1 MGKTYSKKYVLLFAF
16 LMLSIMAFAQS
27 GSISGKIVDE
37 HNQPLPGA
45 TVTINGTT
53 NGAAADADGNYV
65 IKNIKTGSYTLTA
78 KFVGYEPGVKTVTV
92 NGATTASFGLLPS
105 TKSLNEVVV
114 IGYGTQTRKEVTG
127 AISTVGSKDF
137 QTGTVTSPDQLIQGK
152 VAGVSITTNGG
163 QPGSGSTI
171 RIRQGAS
178 LNASNEPLVVIDG
191 VPLAPGRNIDGTSKI
206 AGVGDPISLIDPN
219 DIESFTILKDAASTA
234 IYGSRASNGVIII
247 TTKKGT
253 TGTPTI
259 NFSSQNSVATVA
271 KKLDLLSGDQVRAFV
286 NANGDATAKALL
298 GTANTNWQDEIYQNA
313 LATNDNLS
321 ISGSTKHMPYR
332 VSVGYLSQDGTL
344 KTDHIDRTT
353 GAVRLSP
360 RFFND
365 DLKID
370 LNLNGTYQHSRF
382 ANQDAIG
389 AAAAFDPTQP
399 IYNAASKYNG
409 YTEFYD
415 PTTLNLNPNAPRNP
429 VGLLQDKDN
438 EGDAYRS
445 YGNVTAD
452 YRFHFLPQLHA
463 NVNLGY
469 DLAKGGGST
478 YVPAN
483 AAQSF
488 TNGNPNNVFNTG
500 GLNSEYHQKT
510 YNSVFEG
517 YLNYNNTFK
526 DIKSNV
532 NATAGYGYY
541 DFRTVNRNYATYTA
555 SETLVA
561 GTTPNYP
568 YGETR
573 YTLESYYARLIYT
586 YNSKYIL
593 AASIRT
599 DGSSKFSPE
608 NRWGVFPSAAL
619 TWRMSDEDFL
629 KGSKTLSDLKMRLS
643 YGVTGQQDG
652 IDSYKF
658 LPTYYL
664 SDNTSKYQFG
674 NGGNSFYN
682 MYTPNAYDTTLKW
695 EQTTAYNAGFDYG
708 FLNQRI
714 SGSIDAYYKKT
725 KNLLSTV
732 FLPVGTNFTNLLT
745 TNVGNTETKGIEFTL
760 NAIPVKTKDFSWS
773 LNYNVAYNNN
783 KVTNLSLVPGVQN
796 VTVATGAIQGATGST
811 IQQQTVGYSPYSF
824 LVYKQVY
831 GANGK
836 PLQGVY
842 ADLNG
847 DGIINDNDRYIY
859 KSPFAKV
866 IMGFSTQFD
875 YKKWSLSTVL
885 RANLG
890 NYVYNNTAANL
901 GTSRN
906 IITTVGTLGN
916 ASTDYYN
923 TLFNNNQYQSD
934 YYVQNAS
941 FLKMDNAGLAYNFG
955 HITSNK
961 HITLRVNAN
970 VQNVFVITK
979 YKGID
984 PEIAGGI
991 DNKFYPRPRTYTLG
1005 LNLGF

>member
-65 IKNIKTGSYTLTA
+65 IKNIKAGSYTLTA
-78 KFVGYEPGVKTVTV
+78 KFVGYEAGVKTVNV
-92 NGATTASFGLLPS
+92 NGATTVSFGLLPS
-105 TKSLNEVVV
+105 SKSLNEVVV

-127 AISTVGSKDF
+127 AISTVGTKDF
-137 QTGTVTSPDQLIQGK
+137 QKGTVTSPDQLIQGK

-163 QPGSGSTI
+163 QPGSGSSI
-171 RIRQGAS
+171 RVRQGAS
-178 LNASNEPLVVIDG
+178 LNASNEPLIVIDG
-191 VPLAPGRNIDGTSKI
+191 VPLAPGRNSDGTSKI

-253 TGTPTI
+253 SGAPTI
-259 NFSSQNSVATVA
+259 NFSSQNSIATA
-271 KKLDLLSGDQVRAFV
+271 TQKLDLLSGDQVRAYV
-286 NANGDATAKALL
+286 NANGAATDKARL
-298 GTANTNWQDEIYQNA
+298 GTANTDWQDEIYQKA
-313 LATNDNLS
+313 FASNDNLS

-332 VSVGYLSQDGTL
+332 VSVGYLTQDGIL

-353 GAVRLSP
+353 GALRLSP

-370 LNLNGTYQHSRF
+370 LNLNGTYQKSRF

-399 IYNAASKYNG
+399 VYNSSSKYNG

-415 PTTLNLNPNAPRNP
+415 ANNLLNPNAPRNP
-429 VGLLQDKDN
+429 VGLLEDKHN
-438 EGDAYRS
+438 EGDTYRS

-463 NVNLGY
+463 NANLGY

-478 YVPAN
+478 YIPAN

-488 TNGNPNNVFNTG
+488 SNGNPNNLFNTG
-500 GLNSEYHQKT
+500 GLNTEYHQKT

-526 DIKSNV
+526 DIKSNI

-541 DFRTVNRNYATYTA
+541 DFRTVNRNFANYTA
-555 SETLVA
+555 AGSLVA
-561 GTTPNYP
+561 GSTPNYP
-568 YGETR
+568 YGENR

-586 YNSKYIL
+586 FDSKYIL
-593 AASIRT
+593 AGSIRT

-608 NRWGVFPSAAL
+608 NRWGVFPSAAF

-652 IDSYKF
+652 IDPYKF

-682 MYTPNAYDTTLKW
+682 MYTPNYYDTTLKW

-714 SGSIDAYYKKT
+714 SGSIDVYYKKT
-725 KNLLSTV
+725 KNLLSLV
-732 FLPVGTNFTNLLT
+732 FLPVGTNFTNQLV
-745 TNVGNTETKGIEFTL
+745 TNVGNTETKGVEFTL
-760 NAIPVKTKDFSWS
+760 NAIPVKTKDFTWS
-773 LNYNVAYNNN
+773 LNYNIAYNNN

-796 VTVATGAIQGATGST
+796 VTVPTGNISGATGT
-811 IQQQTVGYSPYSF
+811 TLQQQTVGYPPYSF
-824 LVYKQVY
+824 FVYKQVY

-836 PLQGVY
+836 PLEGVY

-847 DGIINDNDRYIY
+847 DGIINGSDRYIY
-859 KSPFAKV
+859 KSPFPKV
-866 IMGFSTQFD
+866 IMGFSTEFD
-875 YKKWSLSTVL
+875 YKKWSLTTVL

-901 GTSRN
+901 GTSRS
-906 IITTVGTLGN
+906 IITTVSTIGN

-923 TLFNNNQYQSD
+923 TLFTNNQYLSD

-941 FLKMDNAGLAYNFG
+941 FLKMDNVGLGYNFG

-984 PEIAGGI
+984 PEIYGGI

-1005 LNLGF
+1005 INMGF

>member
-1 MGKTYSKKYVLLFAF
+1 MGKNYSKKYVLLFAL
-16 LMLSIMAFAQS
+16 LMLSVMAFAQS
-27 GSISGKIVDE
+27 GSISGKVVDE
-37 HNQPLPGA
+37 NNQPLPGA

-53 NGAAADADGNYV
+53 QGAAADANGNYAIRNV
-65 IKNIKTGSYTLTA
+65 KAGTYTLTA
-78 KFVGYEPGVKTVTV
+78 KFVGYDVLPKTVTV
-92 NGATTASFGLLPS
+92 NGALTLSFNLLPS

-137 QTGTVTSPDQLIQGK
+137 QKGTVTSPDQLIQGK

-178 LNASNEPLVVIDG
+178 LNASNEPLIVIDG
-191 VPLAPGRNIDGTSKI
+191 VPLAPGRNPDGTSRI

-247 TTKKGT
+247 TTKKGAS
-253 TGTPTI
+253 GTPTI
-259 NFSSQNSVATVA
+259 NFSSQNSIATA
-271 KKLDLLSGDQVRAFV
+271 ANKLDLLSGDQIRAYV
-286 NANGDATAKALL
+286 NANGNAAAKALL
-298 GTANTNWQDEIYQNA
+298 GTANTNWQDQIFQNA

-332 VSVGYLSQDGTL
+332 VSVGYLTQDGTL
-344 KTDHIDRTT
+344 KTDHINRTS
-353 GAVRLSP
+353 GALRLSP
-360 RFFND
+360 HFFND

-370 LNLNGTYQHSRF
+370 LNLNGTYQDSRF

-399 IYNAASKYNG
+399 VYNSKSKYNG

-415 PTTLNLNPNAPRNP
+415 ANNLLNPNAPRNP
-429 VGLLQDKDN
+429 VGLIEDKHN

-469 DLAKGGGST
+469 DLAKGSGTT

-488 TNGNPNNVFNTG
+488 SNGNPNNLFDIGGTNT
-500 GLNSEYHQKT
+500 EYHQKT

-526 DIKSNV
+526 DIKSNI
-532 NATAGYGYY
+532 NATAGYGFY
-541 DFRTVNRNYATYTA
+541 DFRTVNRNYANYTA
-555 SETLVA
+555 AGILVA
-561 GTTPNYP
+561 GSAPTYP
-568 YGETR
+568 YGENR
-573 YTLESYYARLIYT
+573 YTLESVYGRLIYT
-586 YNSKYIL
+586 FDNKYIL
-593 AASIRT
+593 AGSIRT
-599 DGSSKFSPE
+599 DGSSRFSPE
-608 NRWGVFPSAAL
+608 NRWGVFPSAAF

-629 KGSKTLSDLKMRLS
+629 KDSKVLSDLKLRLS
-643 YGVTGQQDG
+643 YGITGQQDG
-652 IDSYKF
+652 IGYYGYIPS
-658 LPTYYL
+658 YYL
-664 SDNTSKYQFG
+664 SDNTSKYHFG
-674 NGGNSFYN
+674 NGENSYYN
-682 MYTPNAYDTTLKW
+682 MYTPNAYDPTLKW

-714 SGSIDAYYKKT
+714 SGSIDVYYKKT
-725 KNLLSTV
+725 KDLLSQV
-732 FLPVGTNFTNLLT
+732 FLPVGTNFTNLIT

-773 LNYNVAYNNN
+773 FNYNIAYNNN
-783 KVTNLSLVPGVQN
+783 KITNLSLVPDVQN
-796 VTVATGAIQGATGST
+796 VTVAVGTISGATGTT
-811 IQQQTVGYSPYSF
+811 IQEHAVGYSPYTF
-824 LVYKQVY
+824 YVYKQVY

-836 PLQGVY
+836 PLEGVY

-847 DGIINDNDRYIY
+847 DGIINDNDRYLY
-859 KSPFAKV
+859 KSPAPKV
-866 IMGFSTQFD
+866 TMGFSTEFD
-875 YKKWSLSTVL
+875 YKKWSLNTVL

-901 GTSRN
+901 GISRG
-906 IITTVGTLGN
+906 IITTVGTIGN
-916 ASTDYYN
+916 ASADYYN
-923 TLFNNNQYQSD
+923 TLFTNNQYQSD

-941 FLKMDNAGLAYNFG
+941 FLRMDNLGLGYNFG

-961 HITLRVNAN
+961 HLTLRVNAN

-984 PEIAGGI
+984 PEIYSGI

-1005 LNLGF
+1005 FNLGF

>member
-1 MGKTYSKKYVLLFAF
+1 MGKTYSKKYVLLCAF

-65 IKNIKTGSYTLTA
+65 IKNIKAGSYTLTA
-78 KFVGYEPGVKTVTV
+78 KFVGYEAGVKTVNV
-92 NGATTASFGLLPS
+92 NGATNISFGLLPS

-191 VPLAPGRNIDGTSKI
+191 VPLAPGRNPDGTSKI

-247 TTKKGT
+247 TTKKGSS
-253 TGTPTI
+253 GAPTV
-259 NFSSQNSVATVA
+259 NFSTQNSISTTASR
-271 KKLDLLSGDQVRAFV
+271 LDLLSADQVRAYV
-286 NANGDATAKALL
+286 NTNGTAAQKALL
-298 GTANTNWQDEIYQNA
+298 GTASTDWQDQIYQNA
-313 LATNDNLS
+313 FATNDNLS
-321 ISGSTKHMPYR
+321 ISGSTKNMPYR
-332 VSVGYLSQDGTL
+332 VSIGYLNQDGTL
-344 KTDHIDRTT
+344 KTDHIDRTS

-360 RFFND
+360 RFFNN

-382 ANQDAIG
+382 ANQGAIG
-389 AAAAFDPTQP
+389 SAAAFDPTQP
-399 IYNAASKYNG
+399 VYNTASKYNG

-415 PTTLNLNPNAPRNP
+415 ANNVLNPNAPRNP
-429 VGLLQDKDN
+429 VGQLEDDHN
-438 EGDAYRS
+438 VGDAYRS
-445 YGNVTAD
+445 YGNLTAD
-452 YRFHFLPQLHA
+452 YRFHFIPQLHA
-463 NVNLGY
+463 NVNFGY

-488 TNGNPNNVFNTG
+488 TNGNPNNVFDTG
-500 GLNSEYHQKT
+500 GASTEYHQKT

-526 DIKSNV
+526 DIKSNI

-541 DFRTVNRNYATYTA
+541 DFRTVNGNFANYTA
-555 SETLVA
+555 NGTLVA
-561 GTTPNYP
+561 GSAPAYP
-568 YGETR
+568 YGENR
-573 YTLESYYARLIYT
+573 YTLESFYGRLIYT
-586 YNSKYIL
+586 FNTKYIL

-599 DGSSKFSPE
+599 DGSSRFSPE
-608 NRWGVFPSAAL
+608 NRWGVFPSAAF

-629 KGSKTLSDLKMRLS
+629 KDSKSLSDLKMRLS

-652 IDSYKF
+652 IGYYGYIPS
-658 LPTYYL
+658 YYL
-664 SDNTSKYQFG
+664 GDNTSQYQFG
-674 NGGNSFYN
+674 NTYYR
-682 MYTPNAYDTTLKW
+682 MYTPNAYDTSLKW

-714 SGSIDAYYKKT
+714 SGSIDVYYKKT
-725 KNLLSTV
+725 KNLLSQV
-732 FLPVGTNFTNLLT
+732 YLPVGTNFTNLIT

-773 LNYNVAYNNN
+773 VNYNIAYNNN
-783 KVTNLSLVPGVQN
+783 KITNLSLVPGVQN
-796 VTVATGAIQGATGST
+796 VTVATGAISGATGST
-811 IQQQTVGYSPYSF
+811 IQEQSVGSTPYSF
-824 LVYKQVY
+824 YVYKQVY

-842 ADLNG
+842 ADLNK
-847 DGIINDNDRYIY
+847 DGIINDNDRYLY

-906 IITTVGTLGN
+906 IINQPVGILGN
-916 ASTDYYN
+916 ASTDFYN
-923 TLFNNNQYQSD
+923 TGFNNNQYQSD

-941 FLKMDNAGLAYNFG
+941 FLRMDNAGLGYNFG

-961 HITLRVNAN
+961 HLTLRVNAN

-979 YKGID
+979 YKGLD
-984 PEIAGGI
+984 PEIASGI
-991 DNKFYPRPRTYTLG
+991 DNNFYPRPRTYTLG